1 VTRDARWI
9 GQRSFYVQ
17 YGDWFLLVCVAL
29 ATLGFIIVNL
39 SQPAAPSAPEPRS
52 RCSNWICNPL
62 GYLLTEQFQVRKEAL
77 PARSRGKAG
86 GKV

>member
-1 VTRDARWI
+1 
-9 GQRSFYVQ
+9 VQ

-39 SQPAAPSAPEPRS
+39 SNQQQPPPQNPRS

-62 GYLLTEQFQVRKEAL
+62 GYTFDEPVSGAERR
-77 PARSRGKAG
+77 PCRSVPGKAG
-86 GKV
+86 GKVNPLVTLWIA